1 MTVTAPVSA
10 TAQNSAAA
18 SSRRLHTDIMEEKGE
33 GEASRLGGEGRT
45 MSSADQ
51 VLSRC
56 SDVPDVI
63 GCTERE
69 LIPALL
75 TALLARRRTQK
86 FELHSCFQTMLH
98 HTLHPSGR

>member
-1 MTVTAPVSA
+1 
-10 TAQNSAAA
+10 
-18 SSRRLHTDIMEEKGE
+18 
-33 GEASRLGGEGRT
+33 

-75 TALLARRRTQK
+75 TALLARRRTQSSN
-86 FELHSCFQTMLH
+86 LSCTAVSKQCYTILCILVVDE
-98 HTLHPSGR
+98 TVTS